1 VILEQWP
8 DPPQLLVEA
17 ATRLRALLEQEAT
30 KAQGGDPG
38 EP

>member
-17 ATRLRALLEQEAT
+17 ATRLRGLY
-30 KAQGGDPG
+30 G
-38 EP
+38 ERPA